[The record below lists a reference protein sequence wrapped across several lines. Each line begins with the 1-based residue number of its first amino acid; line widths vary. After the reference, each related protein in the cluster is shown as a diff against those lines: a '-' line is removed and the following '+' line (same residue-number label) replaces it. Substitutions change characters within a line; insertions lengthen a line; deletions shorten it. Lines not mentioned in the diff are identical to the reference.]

1 MITYLRNARKSLAR
15 QTFTA
20 GMLVLIVSAVCY
32 LFISLIDYKSV
43 ALILLMVVSLLAMF
57 YSIVPVLFAALL
69 SAGIWDF
76 IFIHPRFSFLPQSTD
91 DALMLLMYFMVATLN
106 AVLTGKFRKAEE
118 LERQREEKAN
128 AIKLYNDLLNSL
140 SHELRTPI
148 AIIIGNVDNLI
159 AGEDAL
165 SQESKEELLNE
176 ISIAGLKLNEHVE
189 NLLNMSRLESGFIK
203 ASLNLCDVNV
213 MIYEEIDALGDK
225 LNTHPIQV
233 DIQENLPYVNLDYG
247 LMKQSL
253 KNLLHNAF
261 NYTPDGTL
269 IRIQARYEDGI
280 FILFLEDYGPGFPEE
295 EIDLVFEKFY
305 RLKSSRPGGTGL
317 GLSIVKGFIEAQG
330 GTISLKNNE
339 QGGARFEI
347 RLPTVATNSIAK

>member
-1 MITYLRNARKSLAR
+1 
-15 QTFTA
+15 
-20 GMLVLIVSAVCY
+20 
-32 LFISLIDYKSV
+32 
-43 ALILLMVVSLLAMF
+43 
-57 YSIVPVLFAALL
+57 
-69 SAGIWDF
+69 
-76 IFIHPRFSFLPQSTD
+76 
-91 DALMLLMYFMVATLN
+91 
-106 AVLTGKFRKAEE
+106 
-118 LERQREEKAN
+118 
-128 AIKLYNDLLNSL
+128 
-140 SHELRTPI
+140 
-148 AIIIGNVDNLI
+148 
-159 AGEDAL
+159 
-165 SQESKEELLNE
+165 
-176 ISIAGLKLNEHVE
+176 
-189 NLLNMSRLESGFIK
+189 
-203 ASLNLCDVNV
+203 
-213 MIYEEIDALGDK
+213 
-225 LNTHPIQV
+225 
-233 DIQENLPYVNLDYG
+233 
-247 LMKQSL
+247 MKQSL